1 MKDQRLNDIA
11 IRLPASKKHLKSKLI
26 AIAKKN
32 SMTMTQIVVIAI
44 EHFLSSPDVSIKI
57 K

>member
-1 MKDQRLNDIA
+1 MRNPRLNDIA
-11 IRLPASKKHLKSKLI
+11 IRLPASKKHLKNKLI

>member
-1 MKDQRLNDIA
+1 MKNPRLNDIA

-32 SMTMTQIVVIAI
+32 GLTLTQVVTIAL

>member
-1 MKDQRLNDIA
+1 
-11 IRLPASKKHLKSKLI
+11 
-26 AIAKKN
+26 
-32 SMTMTQIVVIAI
+32 MTMTQIVIIAI